1 MSICLVYWR
10 NQILY
15 LYTAPLTLETRH
27 LINSETIEL
36 MKCGSMLINTAR
48 GALIDTGAAVNA
60 LKRRDRLWYLGID
73 VYEEKGPLFFT
84 DLSSTIIQD
93 DVFERCANVGA
104 PASTIRPPFGE
115 RANAVTA
122 RSISSASRA
131 SPHGSR
137 TGIIPATVAKIAKP
151 IVETSVKVRQN
162 LEKFVWSSR
171 EK

>member
-73 VYEEKGPLFFT
+73 VYEEEGPLFFT

-93 DVFERCANVGA
+93 DVFERCANVGRPREHDQA
-104 PASTIRPPFGE
+104 AVRRARERGDRALNLIGIAGIASWFPHRHNTSNSSKNSK
-115 RANAVTA
+115 AN
-122 RSISSASRA
+122 SRN
-131 SPHGSR
+131 
-137 TGIIPATVAKIAKP
+137 
-151 IVETSVKVRQN
+151 QC
-162 LEKFVWSSR
+162 
-171 EK
+171 